1 MPNSGYLKTVVLDTP
16 FENKKD
22 FDEYKKY
29 IALRVPL
36 FEIVFK
42 RYQKEEEVT
51 AMTFYCEL
59 LYDKI
64 PGNVREVDPLNDEIR
79 KVIFSEYDSWHF
91 DEEGLWVTTGGKEDF
106 TSFEGDNRFRR
117 GDVLNIKTL
126 MPYPKLY
133 EFLKEDQSYHF
144 CFLLKFD
151 GFVHYF

>member
-1 MPNSGYLKTVVLDTP
+1 MVLDTP

-22 FDEYKKY
+22 SDEYKKY

-36 FEIVFK
+36 FEIVIK
-42 RYQKEEEVT
+42 KYLKEEEVT
-51 AMTFYCEL
+51 AMTFYCKL

-79 KVIFSEYDSWHF
+79 KVIFSDYDSWYF
-91 DEEGLWVTTGGKEDF
+91 DNVDDGYFVTGEDKEEF
-106 TSFEGDNRFRR
+106 ISFKGNNSFRR

-133 EFLKEDQSYHF
+133 QFLNKDHGYHF
-144 CFLLKFD
+144 GFLLKFD
-151 GFVHYF
+151 DFSSSKKNAWYF